1 MQPDVPIIALTP
13 SEVAYRRMALV
24 GYVYPVMFDFKS
36 TVDETL
42 AEAEKIIAKKG
53 FLAPGDSVLV
63 CAGFIDKLP
72 GYYSFELAYIL
83 FIIYFRICVNVF
95 FFAESFYLP
104 FFSFSSF
111 CFRSHQH
118 HQSVQFWRNFSKV
131 NNL

>member
-72 GYYSFELAYIL
+72 GYYSLYFIYYL
-83 FIIYFRICVNVF
+83 FSNLWKCF
-95 FFAESFYLP
+95 FSPNLFTYHSFLFLP
-104 FFSFSSF
+104 F
-111 CFRSHQH
+111 
-118 HQSVQFWRNFSKV
+118 VLGLTNTIKVYNFGEISQK
-131 NNL
+131 